1 MHSIKRC
8 YHNEGEGK
16 RAQPP
21 SEEHRETARPPAN
34 WPLFYANDD
43 TENNVALVLVVAAGV
58 IVVRVLVVV
67 VKLVLAIDK
76 LPRTDTVT
84 VPEKQCIS
92 VERRL

>member
-1 MHSIKRC
+1 M
-8 YHNEGEGK
+8 
-16 RAQPP
+16 
-21 SEEHRETARPPAN
+21 
-34 WPLFYANDD
+34 
-43 TENNVALVLVVAAGV
+43 ALVLVVAAGV
-58 IVVRVLVVV
+58 IVVRVVVVV